1 MQSSRDSM
9 KSRFSGGR
17 DFAQLFS
24 ERSSSIP
31 LDHPMSRNLRELI
44 EQAAR
49 EQDLERLCQLVS
61 GINTLLDIIEKRV
74 AEIEE
79 RSRTEGN

>member
-1 MQSSRDSM
+1 M
-9 KSRFSGGR
+9 KSPFSGGR

-24 ERSSSIP
+24 EHSSSLP
-31 LDHPMSRNLRELI
+31 LGHPMSRNLRQLI
-44 EQAAR
+44 DQAAK

-74 AEIEE
+74 AEIER
-79 RSRTEGN
+79 RSGTEGN